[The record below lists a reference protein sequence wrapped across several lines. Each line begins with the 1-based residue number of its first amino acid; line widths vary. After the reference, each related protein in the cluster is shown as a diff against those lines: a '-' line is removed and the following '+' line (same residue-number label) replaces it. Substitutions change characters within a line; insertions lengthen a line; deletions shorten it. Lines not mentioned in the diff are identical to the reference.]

1 MEIIL
6 KNLPETNEEVYL
18 IIEQSLLNNNNQII
32 YDINEINEENKNQ
45 IIISQNKYKYTKIFT
60 NIEKDFIS
68 NMIINNINTKNDI
81 NLLIAINKSQNE
93 SENNIN
99 IKKSVVDE
107 LNNLFN
113 KGFFEQNKIKQIIYN
128 YHEINLE
135 LNNNDNNI
143 KNKYINKDSES
154 FTIDILSNSEE
165 KNIRDI
171 SDLFLLN
178 IQFDYLNDDIINIPS
193 FINIYFIYNSFEKI
207 LPLFS
212 INKKEK
218 EILVLKEKINN
229 LLSLEKDLKD
239 NINKLPVMNDDFI
252 QNINIYKNE
261 VMNYFDN
268 FIKGINID
276 KKANKTKNN
285 LNDLIKGAKNLLEC
299 LNKEQ
304 FKIKEKEIYQKYIE
318 IYSNNKNNNNSFDIQ
333 ELKSSINKFNNL
345 NEELLE
351 FLEKEKS
358 KEKYKSKKDK
368 EISELK
374 QRIKQLEKEKIKE
387 SKQETDTP
395 QQIQKIKNQTKNN
408 KKQQRSISASKIN
421 NNYNT
426 NQSSILKLE
435 EENKKYRKNIDE
447 LNDII
452 AKLKIKN
459 EYLIKLNEKLLK
471 EKNTTINL
479 EQNKDNINK
488 YNSPKKSTNQNDDQ
502 NGTTN
507 KKNKKMNKT
516 KTNTDLLINGNSLL
530 LLKKI
535 QEENKELS
543 KQLKDFNSKNV
554 QLELSLRGINGSE
567 IKNNNKNHNSL
578 LFNFTKNTRG
588 ELKNIEKKYGLAKN
602 NK

>member
-18 IIEQSLLNNNNQII
+18 IIEQSLLINNNQII
-32 YDINEINEENKNQ
+32 YDINEINEENRNQ

-113 KGFFEQNKIKQIIYN
+113 KGFFEQNKINQIIYN

-178 IQFDYLNDDIINIPS
+178 IQFDYLNDDIINIPN

-239 NINKLPVMNDDFI
+239 KINKLPIMNDDFI

-387 SKQETDTP
+387 SKQETDNP

-426 NQSSILKLE
+426 NPSNILKLE

-588 ELKNIEKKYGLAKN
+588 ELKNIEKKYGLTKN

>member
-135 LNNNDNNI
+135 LKNNDNNI

-165 KNIRDI
+165 KNIVDI

-239 NINKLPVMNDDFI
+239 KINKLPVMNYDFI

-421 NNYNT
+421 HNYNT
-426 NQSSILKLE
+426 NPSNILKLE

-488 YNSPKKSTNQNDDQ
+488 YNSPKKLTNQNDDQ

-588 ELKNIEKKYGLAKN
+588 ELKNIEKKYGLTKN

>member
-1 MEIIL
+1 M
-6 KNLPETNEEVYL
+6 LPDFAL
-18 IIEQSLLNNNNQII
+18 ITQ
-32 YDINEINEENKNQ
+32 
-45 IIISQNKYKYTKIFT
+45 
-60 NIEKDFIS
+60 
-68 NMIINNINTKNDI
+68 
-81 NLLIAINKSQNE
+81 AAR
-93 SENNIN
+93 
-99 IKKSVVDE
+99 
-107 LNNLFN
+107 
-113 KGFFEQNKIKQIIYN
+113 
-128 YHEINLE
+128 
-135 LNNNDNNI
+135 
-143 KNKYINKDSES
+143 
-154 FTIDILSNSEE
+154 NS
-165 KNIRDI
+165 
-171 SDLFLLN
+171 
-178 IQFDYLNDDIINIPS
+178 
-193 FINIYFIYNSFEKI
+193 
-207 LPLFS
+207 
-212 INKKEK
+212 
-218 EILVLKEKINN
+218 
-229 LLSLEKDLKD
+229 
-239 NINKLPVMNDDFI
+239 
-252 QNINIYKNE
+252 
-261 VMNYFDN
+261 
-268 FIKGINID
+268 
-276 KKANKTKNN
+276 
-285 LNDLIKGAKNLLEC
+285 
-299 LNKEQ
+299 
-304 FKIKEKEIYQKYIE
+304 IKEKEIYQKYIE

-387 SKQETDTP
+387 SKQETDNP

-426 NQSSILKLE
+426 NPSNILKLE

-588 ELKNIEKKYGLAKN
+588 ELKNIEKKYGLTKN